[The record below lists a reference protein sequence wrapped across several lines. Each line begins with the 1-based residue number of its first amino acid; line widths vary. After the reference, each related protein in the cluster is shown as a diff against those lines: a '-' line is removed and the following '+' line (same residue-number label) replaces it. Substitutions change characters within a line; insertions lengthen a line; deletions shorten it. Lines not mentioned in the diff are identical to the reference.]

1 MASESSQNNT
11 ALVAGDEMVALPAFK
26 FLFLAIRQ
34 VTRPVAR
41 QIVERANTK
50 RALTYRMCIG
60 LGRFS
65 LGLSGVISEWTRA
78 EEQKQREAKKK
89 SEETQKTKLAQAAE
103 AEVEK
108 AAEIAKKAA
117 EAVMHAVSKHGTQAG
132 ASSSAAPSGA
142 AAAAVAATVA
152 EAERDAATSAAAST
166 NAASST
172 SSKPAASTTAEK
184 PSSPPHTTTS
194 ATSTASTNT
203 SSTTNTSS
211 SSSNTVQPPPTTLAT
226 VIPRSRSL
234 LQSVVYG
241 PQLKDSPTDTY
252 DSTVFLDPK
261 RTVGEAAR
269 VFIRYP
275 ARSSWD
281 VFRQTF
287 LAPFPEDR
295 LVAAGADLMI
305 ELVAYTVLCTL
316 LVVELM
322 QQSRTSAAKEAHV
335 NARLEAIEA
344 KVNELIEH
352 NNESRAYPPVEEL
365 PPVPELQV
373 TGRLGALWGA
383 VTSGASF
390 VGSAFASGEDDSAS
404 SKAAAEERER
414 MSQSGKV
421 VVPRREAGSNLAR
434 APPRDPAVK
443 VSKYDDS
450 AVFQVELDKLL
461 RSVGT
466 EKRA

>member
-1 MASESSQNNT
+1 MATEHNNSNT

-65 LGLSGVISEWTRA
+65 LGMSGVISEWTRA

-89 SEETQKTKLAQAAE
+89 SEETQKMKLAQAAE

-117 EAVMHAVSKHGTQAG
+117 EAVMHAVGKHSSKESTNTT
-132 ASSSAAPSGA
+132 AATAAAA
-142 AAAAVAATVA
+142 AAAAVAEPEAAVSTTPSATTSAPPPPPPPSAEKATV
-152 EAERDAATSAAAST
+152 SST
-166 NAASST
+166 PST
-172 SSKPAASTTAEK
+172 SS
-184 PSSPPHTTTS
+184 
-194 ATSTASTNT
+194 
-203 SSTTNTSS
+203 
-211 SSSNTVQPPPTTLAT
+211 TVQPPPVTLAT

-241 PQLKDSPTDTY
+241 PQLKDSPADTY

-275 ARSSWD
+275 GRSSWD

-316 LVVELM
+316 LVVELL

-344 KVNELIEH
+344 KVNELVEH
-352 NNESRAYPPVEEL
+352 SNESRAYPPVEEL
-365 PPVPELQV
+365 PPVPELHV

-390 VGSAFASGEDDSAS
+390 VGSAFVGGEEES
-404 SKAAAEERER
+404 SSAAEERER
-414 MSQSGKV
+414 MAQRGKV

-450 AVFQVELDKLL
+450 AVIQVELDKLL
-461 RSVGT
+461 RSVGA